1 MTKLMVGK
9 IWSVKERKFKSKIF
23 FSEGNSKSRKM
34 VTFLCLKNIFLR
46 PTFKMVEN

>member
-23 FSEGNSKSRKM
+23 FSEGYSKSRKM
-34 VTFLCLKNIFLR
+34 VTFFVLKEYFLEAN
-46 PTFKMVEN
+46 V